1 MKVPKQCIKSSGCD
15 EAEYYYLEKASAFVS
30 KVAWYAMDSI
40 NDLLDTILHYSKK
53 LHQLILSLSDENTS
67 LKKM

>member
-1 MKVPKQCIKSSGCD
+1 MKVLKQCIKSSGCD

-30 KVAWYAMDSI
+30 KAAWGAIESVK
-40 NDLLDTILHYSKK
+40 DLVHTILHYSKK

-67 LKKM
+67 FKKM

>member
-15 EAEYYYLEKASAFVS
+15 EADYLEKASAFVS
-30 KVAWYAMDSI
+30 KAAWGAIESMK
-40 NDLLDTILHYSKK
+40 DLVHTILHYSKK

>member
-15 EAEYYYLEKASAFVS
+15 EAEYLEKASVFFS
-30 KVAWYAMDSI
+30 KAAWGTIESI
-40 NDLLDTILHYSKK
+40 KDLVHTILHYSKK

-67 LKKM
+67 FKKM